1 MLHPI
6 GATSEQFHSQ
16 RQLRGFDGV
25 GEDGGFKSGYCIQK
39 QKRKLINKQTDTSA
53 MQIATEKNEILM
65 LQKGRQGLQLLV
77 LWMHIT
83 S

>member
-39 QKRKLINKQTDTSA
+39 QKKKTNKQTNRH
-53 MQIATEKNEILM
+53 ICNVNGYRKNEILM
-65 LQKGRQGLQLLV
+65 LQKGRHG
-77 LWMHIT
+77 I
-83 S
+83 